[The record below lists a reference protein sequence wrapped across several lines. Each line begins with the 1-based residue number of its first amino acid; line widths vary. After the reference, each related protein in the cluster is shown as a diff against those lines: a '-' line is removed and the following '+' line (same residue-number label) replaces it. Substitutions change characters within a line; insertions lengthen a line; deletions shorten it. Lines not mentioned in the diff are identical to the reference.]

1 MTWSMNKQR
10 IKKAEETPWI
20 SRKKAEELVAEI
32 QKNPKLLSQFQE
44 NPIPVIEKLV
54 GMDLPDDQIMKM
66 ADLVK
71 AKISMDKAGDLLKG
85 LGGLFGK

>member
-1 MTWSMNKQR
+1 MD
-10 IKKAEETPWI
+10 IKAKV
-20 SRKKAEELVAEI
+20 EELVAEI
-32 QKNPKLLSQFQE
+32 QKNPKLLSQFKE
-44 NPIPVIEKLV
+44 NPVPVIEKLV

-71 AKISMDKAGDLLKG
+71 AKITMDKAGDLLKG

>member
-1 MTWSMNKQR
+1 MN
-10 IKKAEETPWI
+10 IKEKV
-20 SRKKAEELVAEI
+20 EELVAEI
-32 QKNPKLLSQFQE
+32 QKNPKLLTQFKE

-54 GMDLPDDQIMKM
+54 GMDLPDDQIMKI

-71 AKISMDKAGDLLKG
+71 AKIDLDKAGDLLKG